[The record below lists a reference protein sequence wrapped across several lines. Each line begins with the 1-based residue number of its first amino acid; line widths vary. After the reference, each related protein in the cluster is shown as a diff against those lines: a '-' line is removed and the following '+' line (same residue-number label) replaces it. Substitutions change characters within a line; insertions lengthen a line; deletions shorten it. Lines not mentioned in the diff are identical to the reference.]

1 MKDKIEVYSIGS
13 DVKLA
18 EDVFGKITGISIR
31 GNNSISYEVGWW
43 NGRSY
48 DCKFFADHE
57 VEGVD
62 STSKQ
67 RIGFV

>member
-1 MKDKIEVYSIGS
+1 MKDKFEVFAIGS

-18 EDVFGKITGISIR
+18 EDVFGKITGIVIR
-31 GNNSISYEVGWW
+31 GNNSVSYEIGWW

-48 DCKFFADHE
+48 DCKLFATHE
-57 VEGVD
+57 VESTL

-67 RIGFV
+67 RIGFA